1 MYVCRWVLLCVF
13 FPTGCVAAAAA
24 VCWGESGLTEEEE
37 EEERGETG
45 SVTLASG
52 RRAHGRSLRWGT
64 GGERGLWCIFQLLL
78 LPAFSC
84 AGEFKKVVQVQCTHF
99 FLQMLVI
106 VVCSR
111 SPCVFPLLTHV
122 SGFSAA
128 PYIVAISCRFSK
140 RGRPSSHGISDP
152 VGKFFLRRGGCA
164 HLPGVATHVYV
175 CSHVATPWTLFYPE
189 KNCYLVRRLVIFQS
203 VPPI

>member
-37 EEERGETG
+37 EERGETG
-45 SVTLASG
+45 RVTLASG
-52 RRAHGRSLRWGT
+52 RRPLPPLRERGR
-64 GGERGLWCIFQLLL
+64 ERGLWCIFQLLL

-84 AGEFKKVVQVQCTHF
+84 AGEFKKVVQVQCRHF

-111 SPCVFPLLTHV
+111 SPYVYPLLTHV
-122 SGFSAA
+122 SCFSAA
-128 PYIVAISCRFSK
+128 PYVVAISRRFSK

-152 VGKFFLRRGGCA
+152 VGDFFASRWVCPPPRCCY
-164 HLPGVATHVYV
+164 TCV
-175 CSHVATPWTLFYPE
+175 CSY
-189 KNCYLVRRLVIFQS
+189 
-203 VPPI
+203 VPM